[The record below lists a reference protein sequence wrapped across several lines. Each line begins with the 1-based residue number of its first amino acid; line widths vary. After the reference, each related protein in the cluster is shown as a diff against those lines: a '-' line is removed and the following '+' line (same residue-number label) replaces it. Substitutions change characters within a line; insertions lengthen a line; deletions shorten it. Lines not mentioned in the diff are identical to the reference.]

1 MRSRHL
7 LATLL
12 LSLLLS
18 LPVAT
23 GWSTEAGRPRAPDG
37 GSGILLVDCAG
48 TYLRIA
54 IENTS
59 LQLADEGLIW
69 DAPEAWNARFHGC
82 LVPDAASIPD
92 GKYLYVVV
100 ARGPFYDAADSRDY
114 RVASL
119 RVPSLDV
126 VSYVDLPDVVDGQVS
141 VLLSPDASQVQ
152 VWHTTTSGARALR
165 LPISDGR
172 FAGSSG
178 KEPDVVEQAV
188 SDTAY
193 WSGKDRIIDGSVVL
207 DERGRKVRR
216 VNPYASFGSWA
227 HTAFPDLVRK
237 GTKGAPFLQL
247 SRADSAADRML
258 FVVNPDRRSGP
269 GPLGGGLV
277 VFDLQ
282 SGKTTA
288 IRLPMRPTALDPF
301 STATPTARLT
311 PDGTR
316 VVLEET
322 EYEHEEGFRRRTGTI
337 RIYDADSGHLLSTVF
352 LADQPGFSGNER
364 IAGFAQREQ
373 LMFYGNGEKIFVIDL
388 VHGVLR
394 ATLTPEIE
402 FDPQAAIGVVSYG
415 PGS

>member
-1 MRSRHL
+1 MGRGKL
-7 LATLL
+7 LTVTLL
-12 LSLLLS
+12 LSAWT
-18 LPVAT
+18 AT
-23 GWSTEAGRPRAPDG
+23 AWSIESGRPPVDKSGR
-37 GSGILLVDCAG
+37 GILLVDCAG

-59 LQLADEGLIW
+59 LQLADEGRIW
-69 DAPEAWNARFHGC
+69 DAPGVWDARFHGC
-82 LVPDAASIPD
+82 LVPDAASTPD

-100 ARGPFYDAADSRDY
+100 AREPFYDAADSRDY

-119 RVPSLDV
+119 RIPSLDV
-126 VSYVDLPDVVDGQVS
+126 VSHVELPDVVDGQVS
-141 VLLSPDASQVQ
+141 ILLSPDAGQVQ
-152 VWHTTTSGARALR
+152 VWHTTSRGARALR

-188 SDTAY
+188 SDRAY
-193 WSGKDRIIDGSVVL
+193 WSGKDRIVDESFVV
-207 DERGRKVRR
+207 DERGRDVRR

-227 HTAFPDLVRK
+227 RTAFPDLVRK
-237 GTKGAPFLQL
+237 GAKGAPFLQL

-288 IRLPMRPTALDPF
+288 IRLPMRPSALPD
-301 STATPTARLT
+301 TPTARLT

-316 VVLEET
+316 VVLEEH
-322 EYEHEEGFRRRTGTI
+322 EYEREEDFRRRTGTI

-388 VHGVLR
+388 LHGVLR
-394 ATLTPEIE
+394 ATLEPEIQ
-402 FDPQAAIGVVSYG
+402 FYPQAAIGVVSYG